1 MNAAAPALQH
11 EPSVARTRQAGE
23 NFHVAP
29 LLLGRRTCAH
39 LDAVYAF
46 ARLVDELGDTADG
59 DRLALLDTAERELD
73 RAFAGEATVPIFRV
87 LTRTIHECGLPR
99 EPLAKLI
106 DANRRDQLRPQ
117 YDTFGELLDYCE
129 LSANPVGL
137 LVLDVLGV
145 KTPLRVALSN
155 AVCTGLQLIEHWQDV
170 GEDARRGR
178 IYLPREDR
186 LRFGVDD
193 GDLTAARATP
203 ALRHLLAFETE
214 RAEDLLSS
222 GAPLVRSLRG
232 RPRLAIAGYVAGGQ
246 AAAAALRRADFDVL
260 GSSPRSSRS
269 RRAWTTLE
277 AAWGRA

>member
-1 MNAAAPALQH
+1 MNTAAPALQH
-11 EPSVARTRQAGE
+11 EPSVVRIRQTGE
-23 NFHVAP
+23 NFRVAP

-39 LDAVYAF
+39 LGAVYGF

-59 DRLALLDTAERELD
+59 DQLALLDTAERELD
-73 RAFAGEATVPIFRV
+73 RAFAGEATVPVFRV
-87 LTRTIHECGLPR
+87 LSRTIHECGLPR

-106 DANRRDQLRPQ
+106 EANRWDQLRPQ
-117 YDTFGELLDYCE
+117 YDTFAELLEYCE
-129 LSANPVGL
+129 LSANPVGR

-145 KTPLRVALSN
+145 KTPRRMVLSN

-193 GDLTAARATP
+193 GDLTAASAGP
-203 ALRHLLAFETE
+203 ALRRLLAFETA
-214 RAEDLLSS
+214 RAEYLLSS

-232 RPRLAIAGYVAGGQ
+232 RPRIAIAGYVGGGR

-260 GSSPRSSRS
+260 GSSPRPSRA
-269 RRAWTTLE
+269 RRGWMTLE